1 MNIYDG
7 PIFVVDMFE
16 TSSKEQFLFLAAHHL
31 VVDVVS
37 WRIIMQ
43 DLEEILETGSLPTD
57 KPLSFQSWCKIQS
70 EHFKRNT
77 EENKLTFKILPN
89 NLGYWGMENVSN
101 TYGDVE
107 RRTFTLD
114 EGMTTS
120 TMTSCHEVFGTEPVD
135 IFLTAAIHSFRLVFK
150 DRFLPT
156 VFNEGHGRE
165 TWDPAIDLSRT
176 VGWFT
181 NISPLQVTLE
191 SGMFYRRNA
200 INCQTNLN
208 QTMYL
213 IL

>member
-1 MNIYDG
+1 M
-7 PIFVVDMFE
+7 VADMFE
-16 TSSKEQFLFLAAHHL
+16 TSNNEQYLFLAAHHL

-43 DLEEILETGSLPTD
+43 DLEDILETGSLPID
-57 KPLSFQSWCKIQS
+57 KPLSFQSWCRLQS
-70 EHFKRNT
+70 EHVKRSTT
-77 EENKLTFKILPN
+77 EHKLPYNVLPA

-120 TMTSCHEVFGTEPVD
+120 TTTTCHEVFGTEPVD
-135 IFLTAAIHSFRLVFK
+135 IFLTAVIHSFRLVFK

-156 VFNEGHGRE
+156 VFDEGHGRE
-165 TWDPAIDLSRT
+165 SWDSTIDLSRT

-181 NISPLQVTLE
+181 NISPLQVSLE
-191 SGMFYRRNA
+191 TGTFRRWNSLTGY
-200 INCQTNLN
+200 TNLY
-208 QTMYL
+208 QMMCS
-213 IL
+213 IP

>member
-1 MNIYDG
+1 
-7 PIFVVDMFE
+7 MFE
-16 TSSKEQFLFLAAHHL
+16 TSSNEQHLFLAAHHL

-37 WRIIMQ
+37 WRIILQ
-43 DLEEILETGSLPTD
+43 DLEDILETGSLPTD
-57 KPLSFQSWCKIQS
+57 KPLSFHSWYKMQS
-70 EHFKRNT
+70 ERFKRST
-77 EENKLTFKILPN
+77 DEYKLPFNVLPA

-107 RRTFTLD
+107 RRTFTID

-135 IFLTAAIHSFRLVFK
+135 ILLTAVIHSFRLVFN

-165 TWDPAIDLSRT
+165 AWDSNIDLSRT

-191 SGMFYRRNA
+191 SGAFYGRNP
-200 INCQTNLN
+200 IDGHTNLN
-208 QTMYL
+208 
-213 IL
+213 

>member
-1 MNIYDG
+1 VNIYDG
-7 PIFVVDMFE
+7 PILVADMFE
-16 TSSKEQFLFLAAHHL
+16 TSSNEQYLFLVAHHL

-37 WRIIMQ
+37 WRVIMQ
-43 DLEEILETGSLPTD
+43 DLEDILQTGTLPTD
-57 KPLSFQSWCKIQS
+57 KPLSFQSWCKLQS
-70 EHFKRNT
+70 EHFKSST
-77 EENKLTFKILPN
+77 GDYKLPFNVLPA

-101 TYGDVE
+101 TYSDVE

-135 IFLTAAIHSFRLVFK
+135 IFLTAVIHSFRLVFK

-165 TWDPAIDLSRT
+165 TWDSKIDLSRT

-181 NISPLQVTLE
+181 NISPLQVALE
-191 SGMFYRRNA
+191 TGMFYNISAIVRN
-200 INCQTNLN
+200 TNFN
-208 QTMYL
+208 
-213 IL
+213 